1 MRLHNL
7 ELQAFGP
14 YATLQ
19 RIDFDRLAG
28 GGLFLLEGP
37 TGAGKT
43 TILDAITFALYGGL
57 AGQDSAA
64 DRLHSDFAD
73 PETEP
78 MVKLEFSVAGVRYLI
93 TRVPEHQR
101 LKRRGQGYTTAS
113 MQVHLQ
119 RQQDCRWVS
128 VSSNKAEV
136 GDLVTTVVGLNLA
149 QFTQVMLLPQGE
161 FARFLRSDD
170 DTRRALLTKLFGTEL
185 YDKITGEL
193 DQRRA
198 VALRAR
204 QQADAEVAT
213 AVSAAAE
220 AAGLDSDSRAE
231 LIVMAAADRAV
242 RFKQVSDELAARIA
256 VTGSALELA
265 VEEVD
270 RAHAAEEEATDRAA
284 RTARLRTALMRL
296 AAHETN
302 RDEYESHVATLDAA
316 RRAEPVRPLLA
327 ALADAE
333 KEVEKARRN
342 LRARL
347 TTAKQAATEA
357 AASPNPATAP
367 ASHVDGGSAGCDCP
381 RIGRVDGDGAGCACS
396 PSVGLDG
403 GGAGCACPPPTH
415 FDAGLAAGGAGP
427 GLAAGADAG
436 LGGGG
441 RYRGL
446 ESLAEVGVDGGRVR
460 KAGRRAAGWAEVGRR
475 EAASLEQFFL
485 AESRLFDL
493 EGEVAELGLAAGV
506 AAREVEGLE
515 SGRRELPG
523 RIEAVQADLGR
534 ARDVAAGVEAARLE
548 LAELERVG
556 AAARELAGLGPRLD
570 QVAAAVR
577 DAVEVHQRAV
587 DEHQAAMD
595 ARLAGIA
602 AELAAELA
610 DGVSC
615 PVCGSAAH
623 PEPATP
629 GAESVTVE
637 AVAKARRRRDSAA
650 LARERA
656 EREHAELDHEVA
668 GLAALAGGRVPEE
681 LAAEVAALGER
692 VVAAESALAEV
703 GGLEEE
709 LAGLRGRL
717 ESLGQQLVDA
727 AGRQARAQEARRRG
741 ESELAELRGKVEMAT
756 GPFACVADRHAAVE
770 RAVHA
775 DLALAAAFDVLA
787 GALDAEDRARR
798 RAEDEALA
806 SGFGPGVLSG
816 DGALSGGGGP
826 GAGGLEP
833 GREAGMLPFDFGD
846 GAAALED
853 ARAAVRAPGEQGRLD
868 RLVTTWATGLAE
880 LRSAAQAPEL
890 AGLDP
895 ELADESQALA
905 RQAVAALDRAR
916 QAEHEARSARDA
928 QLSSADRLRERL
940 TEVADSEA
948 ALETLTTS
956 TAPVIYLAGLAKG
969 VDGHRRVAL
978 TTYVLRHWFEQVV
991 AAANVRLA
999 VMSSG
1004 RYELRRV
1011 DEGESRRQRV
1021 GLTLSVID
1029 RYTGEERS
1037 PRSLSGGEAFYTS
1050 LALALGLAD
1059 VVRAEAGG
1067 VDLETLFIDEGFGSL
1082 DEQTLDQVLGV
1093 IDELRDR
1100 GRAVGIVSHV
1110 ADLKERVTERLEV
1123 RRLPDGSSTARVV
1136 A

>member
-1 MRLHNL
+1 MRLHSL

-73 PETEP
+73 PQTEP
-78 MVKLEFSVAGVRYLI
+78 MVQLEFSVAGVRYLI

-101 LKRRGQGYTTAS
+101 LKRRGHGYTTES
-113 MQVHLQ
+113 MRVHLQ
-119 RQQDCRWVS
+119 RQHDCRWVS

-136 GDLVTTVVGLNLA
+136 GDLITTVVGLNLA

-170 DTRRALLTKLFGTEL
+170 DTRRALLTKLFGTQL
-185 YDKITGEL
+185 YDKITAEL
-193 DQRRA
+193 DRRRA
-198 VALRAR
+198 EALRAR

-220 AAGLDSDSRAE
+220 AAGLDADSRAE
-231 LIVMAAADRAV
+231 LIVMAAADRTV
-242 RFKQVSDELAARIA
+242 RFKQVGDELAARIA

-265 VEEVD
+265 AEEVM
-270 RAHAAEEEATDRAA
+270 RAQVAEAEATDRAV
-284 RTARLRTALMRL
+284 RTTRLRTALVRL
-296 AAHETN
+296 AAHEAT
-302 RDEYESHVATLDAA
+302 RDEYEESAATLDSA

-333 KEVEKARRN
+333 REVTQTRRAV
-342 LRARL
+342 R
-347 TTAKQAATEA
+347 TALAAAEQAAMEIQGSRGLGA
-357 AASPNPATAP
+357 EGNRGLGAEGNRGLGAEGNRGLGAEGNRGLGAEGNRGLDAQGIPGLDAQGNPASGSVSGGGGDC
-367 ASHVDGGSAGCDCP
+367 ASGSVP
-381 RIGRVDGDGAGCACS
+381 
-396 PSVGLDG
+396 DG
-403 GGAGCACPPPTH
+403 GGE
-415 FDAGLAAGGAGP
+415 
-427 GLAAGADAG
+427 
-436 LGGGG
+436 

-446 ESLAEVGVDGGRVR
+446 RSLGEAGVDSGRAR
-460 KAGRRAAGWAEVGRR
+460 GAGRRVAAWAETGQR
-475 EAASLEQFFL
+475 EAAGLEQYFS
-485 AESRLFDL
+485 AESRVFDL
-493 EGEVAELGLAAGV
+493 EGEVAELGLAAGA

-523 RIEAVQADLGR
+523 RIEAMDADLVR
-534 ARDVAAGVEAARLE
+534 ARDAAAGVQAAQRE
-548 LAELERVG
+548 LAELARVG
-556 AAARELAGLGPRLD
+556 AAARELAERGPRLAEL
-570 QVAAAVR
+570 AAAMR
-577 DAVEVHQRAV
+577 GAIEAHQRAT

-602 AELAAELA
+602 AELAAGLG
-610 DGVSC
+610 DGVAC
-615 PVCGSAAH
+615 PVCGSADH
-623 PEPATP
+623 PEPAEA
-629 GAESVTVE
+629 GAESVTAE

-650 LARERA
+650 LSRERA
-656 EREHAELDHEVA
+656 EREHAELDHELA
-668 GLAALAGGRVPEE
+668 GFAAVAGGRE
-681 LAAEVAALGER
+681 LDEIAAQEAVLGER
-692 VVAAESALAEV
+692 VAAAQAALAEV
-703 GGLEEE
+703 GGLEED
-709 LAGLRGRL
+709 LAGLRAEL
-717 ESLGQQLVDA
+717 EQLGQQLLDA
-727 AGRQARAQEARRRG
+727 SGRRARAQAELGRG
-741 ESELAELRGKVEMAT
+741 ESELAELRGKLAAAAR
-756 GPFACVADRHAAVE
+756 PFACVADKHAAVE
-770 RAVHA
+770 RAARA
-775 DLALAAAFDVLA
+775 DQALAAAFDELA
-787 GALDAEDRARR
+787 AALDAEDRARR

-806 SGFGPGVLSG
+806 SGFGPTGSIAAG
-816 DGALSGGGGP
+816 PDGT
-826 GAGGLEP
+826 
-833 GREAGMLPFDFGD
+833 LPFDLGE
-846 GAAALED
+846 GAAALE
-853 ARAAVRAPGEQGRLD
+853 AATLAVRAPQEQARLD
-868 RLVTTWATGLAE
+868 RQVTAWATALAE
-880 LRSAAQAPEL
+880 LQAAAGAPEL

-895 ELADESQALA
+895 ERADEAQAAA

-916 QAEHEARSARDA
+916 QAEQDARSAWDA
-928 QLSSADRLRERL
+928 QRASADRLAERL
-940 TEVADSEA
+940 AEVGEAEA
-948 ALETLTTS
+948 ALEALTTS
-956 TAPVIYLAGLAKG
+956 TAPVIYLSGLAKG